1 MVSTSRSTSS
11 SPEAIYTPATR
22 RDAVNNRH
30 SNRLSSDRVSKA
42 RLTSMLLYDE
52 REANDLRRMLLSVT
66 EQLKKE
72 SQRADDNERRAR
84 EAIQRFK
91 AINEARTAAQ
101 QDAARATEELRL
113 YKLQLEHAQQE
124 IYKAQNILDSLE
136 AQRHD
141 AEASA
146 AKARTVARK
155 LKEDTLVD
163 LAREEGRQLGLKQ
176 GLARGRRLGFEQTR
190 STSSDRRDSQVILN
204 DLPPEQD
211 HEDDVGSLTP
221 TSVPA
226 ILVEPPLD
234 PIGEDMLDFPPS
246 SPANLEIFPHPE
258 APPPGDLPR
267 PVTTSPSHHPHSII
281 PQDGFI
287 PLASNDSVIRLP
299 PPHEMASPVAPSS
312 PVLERPASV
321 GAAPLMVPDPGV
333 RRDRAPTEPGSPGS
347 TNISE
352 FELVSQP
359 NDASSRPSRRN
370 EARLDVIPEVVSG
383 SNTPADRAR
392 SISIG
397 PASRPAS
404 SASSVP
410 RVLSPSF
417 VQANASPSRSH
428 YDRRRSS
435 YTSTSSSSANV
446 TPAGLSRILD
456 RTSSSV
462 PDIFLEP
469 PSRDD
474 SQTPQATPVVSHR
487 GLLSAE
493 DAAQRPMSPSV
504 STSVLNSTSS
514 GKVPRESSASTAGG
528 AIPTVI
534 SYGQLPPG
542 FVPMTVPSL
551 SQAPSP
557 HAVPHE
563 PYAVPSAPSN
573 SAVTNPRLSPR
584 TNPRPLYGVPV
595 QDASSSSSRSLHN
608 PVRIPLSSTTAD
620 SSVMVP
626 PASLFSRPNVSSSSE
641 TDEDEAVASSLASND
656 TLSTPPPSRKKAKSK
671 TKSKTKLPAYD
682 AAPTPPGQEYPSSP
696 LVRASTLASPGPSAA
711 PANQARNSSAGLTP
725 AARRRTLRH

>member
-1 MVSTSRSTSS
+1 VIYVSLAAELIAVQPLTMVSTSRSTSS

-91 AINEARTAAQ
+91 AINETRTAAQ

-204 DLPPEQD
+204 DLPPEHD

-246 SPANLEIFPHPE
+246 SPANLEIFTHPE

-370 EARLDVIPEVVSG
+370 KASLGVIPEVVSG

-410 RVLSPSF
+410 RVLVGSPISLCCHANVSHYSPVCLKSPSF
-417 VQANASPSRSH
+417 VQTNAANASPSRSH

-456 RTSSSV
+456 RTPSSSSV

-469 PSRDD
+469 PVIILHESIIWEILNF
-474 SQTPQATPVVSHR
+474 TPV
-487 GLLSAE
+487 
-493 DAAQRPMSPSV
+493 
-504 STSVLNSTSS
+504 
-514 GKVPRESSASTAGG
+514 PRRFTN
-528 AIPTVI
+528 
-534 SYGQLPPG
+534 
-542 FVPMTVPSL
+542 
-551 SQAPSP
+551 APS
-557 HAVPHE
+557 H
-563 PYAVPSAPSN
+563 S
-573 SAVTNPRLSPR
+573 
-584 TNPRPLYGVPV
+584 GC
-595 QDASSSSSRSLHN
+595 
-608 PVRIPLSSTTAD
+608 IP
-620 SSVMVP
+620 
-626 PASLFSRPNVSSSSE
+626 
-641 TDEDEAVASSLASND
+641 
-656 TLSTPPPSRKKAKSK
+656 
-671 TKSKTKLPAYD
+671 
-682 AAPTPPGQEYPSSP
+682 
-696 LVRASTLASPGPSAA
+696 
-711 PANQARNSSAGLTP
+711 
-725 AARRRTLRH
+725 